1 MTVNYESLTK
11 LNNSNFENL
20 MLEKE
25 KNTGVNIKNYKK
37 SFIVKQ
43 NTKTLDEL
51 PNSFARP

>member
-25 KNTGVNIKNYKK
+25 KNT
-37 SFIVKQ
+37 
-43 NTKTLDEL
+43 EL
-51 PNSFARP
+51 AKEN